1 MLALVATLI
10 GSGRSSQ
17 GCADFDREGCHA
29 RAALPGF
36 CQRDWGATH
45 CCATCSALADDPA
58 PAAAGCQVPR
68 QSCVSWVC
76 EDSDGRAA
84 RPKAT
89 LPPGA
94 SCHVVAKRT
103 AACQRCGVV
112 DATTCAPFTDTLRTC
127 RSDGTWSGAE
137 PACRRFCD
145 DTYTPPV
152 DELPRMDWDA
162 LAAAEE
168 PSEGARPPPKAPS
181 AAGGRPDLTGPNLA
195 GPDLAG
201 GGAFGG
207 GVAPLTVVPI
217 SAPPHGSF
225 LQSKKVDHYMS
236 HRIDVFGQWLVMFT
250 PKCSKKF
257 GAGPSLHVANQ
268 YAQWLDWQGTGTP
281 NNPKVW
287 AALKN
292 YNVTMVMFETDDT
305 HAMRKFEDKYPFDE
319 DGPHGGLPVA
329 SAKEWMR
336 PHDVECDETP
346 HADPK
351 DNSTYDNAYCEVSQQ
366 IFNLGYRAVWPEC
379 ATLPAPALARTPAP
393 LAQGKLL
400 TWSRDVQQN
409 FHGQE
414 REPCRQ
420 RHGPDHR

>member
-1 MLALVATLI
+1 MLALVAALI
-10 GSGRSSQ
+10 SSGRSSQ

-58 PAAAGCQVPR
+58 PAVNGCQVPR

-76 EDSDGRAA
+76 DDSDGRAT

-94 SCHVVAKRT
+94 SCHVVAKWT
-103 AACQRCGVV
+103 VACQRCGVV

-162 LAAAEE
+162 LAAAQE
-168 PSEGARPPPKAPS
+168 PSEGVA
-181 AAGGRPDLTGPNLA
+181 
-195 GPDLAG
+195 
-201 GGAFGG
+201 
-207 GVAPLTVVPI
+207 APLVVVPI

-292 YNVTMVMFETDDT
+292 YNVTMVMFETDGT
-305 HAMRKFEDKYPFDE
+305 HTM
-319 DGPHGGLPVA
+319 
-329 SAKEWMR
+329 
-336 PHDVECDETP
+336 
-346 HADPK
+346 
-351 DNSTYDNAYCEVSQQ
+351 
-366 IFNLGYRAVWPEC
+366 
-379 ATLPAPALARTPAP
+379 
-393 LAQGKLL
+393 
-400 TWSRDVQQN
+400 
-409 FHGQE
+409 
-414 REPCRQ
+414 
-420 RHGPDHR
+420 